1 MSGNTRGY
9 LKNLATFVLLASL
22 AFFSA
27 GCPEVIETPEVTEL
41 EEIISYTGEIRV
53 ILPTE
58 EEFRYTAPEPL
69 PDFPA
74 DTLIEVISGKLE
86 GTLLGMTIELG
97 EGKVARLTVPAL
109 AVERVVSFTGRL
121 RIILPTGEVIL
132 VEPGQIL
139 PPLPPGT
146 RIVVLSG
153 ELTVISEGEIL
164 KLTVGEIG
172 RIVEVEEFEPEIEI
186 GVIEDRA
193 PISPY
198 RP

>member
-1 MSGNTRGY
+1 MTRTAGVIV
-9 LKNLATFVLLASL
+9 KNVFMLLMLASL
-22 AFFSA
+22 AFFAA
-27 GCPEVIETPEVTEL
+27 GCPETADTPPVTEL
-41 EEIISYTGEIRV
+41 EAIISYTGEIRV

-86 GTLLGMTIELG
+86 GTLLGMTIELR

-109 AVERVVSFTGRL
+109 AVEKVISFTGRL
-121 RIILPTGEVIL
+121 RIILITGEVIL

-153 ELTVISEGEIL
+153 ELTVISEGQVFR
-164 KLTVGEIG
+164 LTVGEIA
-172 RIVEVEEFEPEIEI
+172 RIVEVEEYEPEIEI
-186 GVIEDRA
+186 GVIEERA
-193 PISPY
+193 PLSPF